1 MVKRCCVVIL
11 FKKIIYIP
19 YIKAYKVIM
28 GKYIGCYFNLIE
40 NSVNYTQGVY
50 DLLDSVKY
58 NMNYTIAK
66 IIYETYNFSIEEE
79 YLFIKGNN
87 VNERKTFSISK
98 NKSILLIKTGL
109 VIDVFILNR
118 IPGYLFVQ
126 KDTIHWSKFFI
137 VSLNDNVSCDN
148 RLPTFKNP
156 SDYSYLHKN
165 AFDFYIE
172 KDDSESSDSM
182 STDPEPIMKDI
193 EPIMK
198 YIEPVMKDT
207 ATKNKFLPIIK
218 FIPVKKQEDVEC
230 NKDFV
235 EELKLKMESGLIKK
249 LE

>member
-1 MVKRCCVVIL
+1 
-11 FKKIIYIP
+11 
-19 YIKAYKVIM
+19 M

-40 NSVNYTQGVY
+40 NSVHYTQGVY

-66 IIYETYNFSIEEE
+66 IIYETYGIGIEEG

-87 VNERKTFSISK
+87 VNERKTFNITK
-98 NKSILLIKTGL
+98 NKSILLVKNGL
-109 VIDVFILNR
+109 VIDVFINNK
-118 IPGYLFVQ
+118 IPGYLFIQ

-137 VSLNDNVSCDN
+137 ISLNDSVSCDN

-172 KDDSESSDSM
+172 KGATESTDSTKSVF
-182 STDPEPIMKDI
+182 TDPEPLIKI
-193 EPIMK
+193 GESGS
-198 YIEPVMKDT
+198 V
-207 ATKNKFLPIIK
+207 LPEIK
-218 FIPVKKQEDVEC
+218 FIPVKKDPL
-230 NKDFV
+230 DFIQ
-235 EELKLKMESGLIKK
+235 ELKLKMETGLIKK